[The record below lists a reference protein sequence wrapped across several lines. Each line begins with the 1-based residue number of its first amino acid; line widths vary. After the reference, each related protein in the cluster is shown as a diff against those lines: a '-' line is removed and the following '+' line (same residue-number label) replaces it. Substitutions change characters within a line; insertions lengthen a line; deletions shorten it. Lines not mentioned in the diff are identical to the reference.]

1 MNPKQGGSM
10 GDELTNAALIALIG
24 AFGLALILRGAGSV
38 AAFLSGT
45 PQPQAG
51 PASGLGVLFNP
62 VDPASALQLLYHL
75 QAIVIGL
82 YHHAH
87 PAPVVQQLTETPA
100 LAVLRID
107 LAAELRHGVRAL
119 VTATH

>member
-45 PQPQAG
+45 PQPTAG
-51 PASGLGVLFNP
+51 PASGLGVCVNQR
-62 VDPASALQLLYHL
+62 SARTS
-75 QAIVIGL
+75 A
-82 YHHAH
+82 
-87 PAPVVQQLTETPA
+87 A
-100 LAVLRID
+100 LSSSR
-107 LAAELRHGVRAL
+107 G
-119 VTATH
+119 TT